1 MDEHAVRP
9 MAFPS
14 HFLDEIRTRVSL
26 ADIIGRRVK
35 LTRRGREWLGLCPFH
50 NEKTPSFTVNED
62 KGFYHCFGCQ
72 AHGSAFDFVM
82 QQEGLSFPEA
92 VEKLAAEIGMK
103 VPARSPEAEAR
114 EEARAT
120 LFDAMAFAAEWF
132 EGRLA
137 TGSGRDAKEYLK
149 GRGLTDETIREFRLG
164 YAPKGRTTFKEAS
177 LARSFTEKQ
186 LIDCGLLVTP
196 RDGGETFDRF
206 RDRITFPITDTR
218 GRVVAFGGRA
228 LGEARAK
235 YLNSPET
242 PLFQKGRLLYNLAHA
257 RSAIRDRESVIVAEG
272 YMDVIALHQAGFPN
286 TVAPLGTAVTEDQ
299 LGLLWRF
306 APEPILCFDGDAA
319 GWSAAGRVADRA
331 LPLLRSGHSLR
342 FTLLPTGEDPDSL
355 VTSKGAEAFRQ
366 LLLNATPLSDLLWQI
381 AMQDRTLDTPERRAG
396 FANDIRALVTR
407 IEDRQVKAFYERHFR
422 ARLEELFGA
431 GGRTTDARM
440 TPRGRG
446 RRGVPRGRRLSRH
459 HGLGLGKAGITDR
472 RERVLVAT
480 IVVHPDLLEQKSEEF
495 ADIEFSNLALDRLR
509 NEIIEIA
516 RGNPGLDSATLKQH
530 LREKGFTATLDDI
543 AEAKVAPLASFVRPD
558 VPLDTAQEGWENA
571 LSVHRLAVTL
581 PAEKSAYIE
590 EFDFT
595 DEGFNRLKAFL
606 GEAERSNKTEAVETD
621 PTSTRS
627 S

>member
-1 MDEHAVRP
+1 MNEHAVRP

-50 NEKTPSFTVNED
+50 NEKTPSFTVNEE

-72 AHGSAFDFVM
+72 AHGSVFDFVM

-92 VEKLAAEIGMK
+92 VEKLAAEAGVRMP
-103 VPARSPEAEAR
+103 VQSPEQAER
-114 EEARAT
+114 ERERAT
-120 LFDAMAFAAEWF
+120 LQDVVEVAANWYQSQLKSNA
-132 EGRLA
+132 GRWA
-137 TGSGRDAKEYLK
+137 RQYLET
-149 GRGLTDETIREFRLG
+149 RGLSEDTVEEFRLG
-164 YAPKGRTTFKEAS
+164 FAPDSRTALREAL
-177 LARSFTEKQ
+177 LARKLSEQQ
-186 LIDCGLLVTP
+186 LVDAGLLVRP
-196 RDGGETFDRF
+196 DDGGGAYDRF
-206 RDRITFPITDTR
+206 RNRVMFPIPDSR
-218 GRVVAFGGRA
+218 GRVIAFGGRT
-228 LGEARAK
+228 LGDAPAK

-242 PLFQKGRLLYNLAHA
+242 AVFQKGRVLFNYAKA
-257 RSAIRDRESVIVAEG
+257 RAPIREQGNVIVAEG

-286 TVAPLGTAVTEDQ
+286 AVAPLGTAVTEDQ

-342 FTLLPTGEDPDSL
+342 FALLPTGEDPDSL

-459 HGLGLGKAGITDR
+459 HGLGLGKTGITDR

-509 NEIIEIA
+509 NEIIEIV
-516 RGNPGLDSATLKQH
+516 RGSPGLDSATLKQH

-543 AEAKVAPLASFVRPD
+543 AEARVAPLASFVRPD
-558 VPLDTAQEGWENA
+558 VPLETAQEGWENA

-606 GEAERSNKTEAVETD
+606 GEAERSNETEAVATD

>member
-1 MDEHAVRP
+1 MNEHAVRP

-14 HFLDEIRTRVSL
+14 HFLDEIRTRVSF

-50 NEKTPSFTVNED
+50 NEKTPSFTVNEE

-72 AHGSAFDFVM
+72 AHGSVFDFVM

-92 VEKLAAEIGMK
+92 VEKLAAEAGVR
-103 VPARSPEAEAR
+103 VPVQSPEQAER
-114 EEARAT
+114 ERERAT
-120 LFDAMAFAAEWF
+120 LQDVIEVAANWYQSQLKSNA
-132 EGRLA
+132 GRWA
-137 TGSGRDAKEYLK
+137 RQYLET
-149 GRGLTDETIREFRLG
+149 RGLSEDTVEEFRLG
-164 YAPKGRTTFKEAS
+164 FAPDSRTALREAL
-177 LARSFTEKQ
+177 LARKLSEQQ
-186 LIDCGLLVTP
+186 LVDAGLLVRP
-196 RDGGETFDRF
+196 DDGGGAYDRF
-206 RDRITFPITDTR
+206 RNRVMFPIPDSR
-218 GRVVAFGGRA
+218 GRVIAFGGRT
-228 LGEARAK
+228 LGDAPAK

-242 PLFQKGRLLYNLAHA
+242 AVFQKGRVLFNYAKA
-257 RSAIRDRESVIVAEG
+257 RAPIREQGNVIVAEG

-286 TVAPLGTAVTEDQ
+286 AVAPLGTAVTEDQ

-342 FTLLPTGEDPDSL
+342 FALLPTGEDPDSL

-459 HGLGLGKAGITDR
+459 HGLGLGQTGITDR

-495 ADIEFSNLALDRLR
+495 ADIEFSNPALDMLR
-509 NEIIEIA
+509 NEIIEIT

-543 AEAKVAPLASFVRPD
+543 AEARVAPLASFVRPD
-558 VPLDTAQEGWENA
+558 VPLETAQEGWENA

-606 GEAERSNKTEAVETD
+606 REAERSNRTEAVATD

>member
-1 MDEHAVRP
+1 M
-9 MAFPS
+9 
-14 HFLDEIRTRVSL
+14 
-26 ADIIGRRVK
+26 
-35 LTRRGREWLGLCPFH
+35 
-50 NEKTPSFTVNED
+50 
-62 KGFYHCFGCQ
+62 
-72 AHGSAFDFVM
+72 
-82 QQEGLSFPEA
+82 
-92 VEKLAAEIGMK
+92 
-103 VPARSPEAEAR
+103 
-114 EEARAT
+114 
-120 LFDAMAFAAEWF
+120 
-132 EGRLA
+132 
-137 TGSGRDAKEYLK
+137 
-149 GRGLTDETIREFRLG
+149 
-164 YAPKGRTTFKEAS
+164 
-177 LARSFTEKQ
+177 
-186 LIDCGLLVTP
+186 
-196 RDGGETFDRF
+196 
-206 RDRITFPITDTR
+206 
-218 GRVVAFGGRA
+218 AFGGRA

-286 TVAPLGTAVTEDQ
+286 AVAPLGTAVTEDQ

-306 APEPILCFDGDAA
+306 TPEPILCFDGDAA

-342 FTLLPTGEDPDSL
+342 FALLPTGEDPDSL

-407 IEDRQVKAFYERHFR
+407 VEDRQVKAFYERHFR

-480 IVVHPDLLEQKSEEF
+480 IVVHPDLLKQKSEEF
-495 ADIEFSNLALDRLR
+495 ADIEFSNPALDRLR

-516 RGNPGLDSATLKQH
+516 WGNPGLDSATLKQH
-530 LREKGFTATLDDI
+530 LREKGFAATLDDI
-543 AEAKVAPLASFVRPD
+543 AEARVAPLASFVRPD
-558 VPLDTAQEGWENA
+558 VPLETAQEGWENA

-606 GEAERSNKTEAVETD
+606 GEAERSNKTEAVTTD

>member
-50 NEKTPSFTVNED
+50 NEKTPSFTVNEE

-72 AHGSAFDFVM
+72 AHGSVFDFVM

-92 VEKLAAEIGMK
+92 VEKLAAEAGVRMP
-103 VPARSPEAEAR
+103 VQSPEQAER
-114 EEARAT
+114 ERERAT
-120 LFDAMAFAAEWF
+120 LQDVVEVAANWYQSLLKSNA
-132 EGRLA
+132 GRWA
-137 TGSGRDAKEYLK
+137 RQYLEA
-149 GRGLTDETIREFRLG
+149 RGLSEDTVEEFRLG
-164 YAPKGRTTFKEAS
+164 FAPDSRTALKEAL
-177 LARSFTEKQ
+177 LARKLSEQQ
-186 LIDCGLLVTP
+186 LVDAGLLIRP
-196 RDGGETFDRF
+196 DDGGAAYDRF
-206 RDRITFPITDTR
+206 RNRVMFPIPDSR
-218 GRVVAFGGRA
+218 GRVIAFGGRT
-228 LGEARAK
+228 LGDAPAK

-242 PLFQKGRLLYNLAHA
+242 AIFQKGRVLFNYAKA
-257 RSAIRDRESVIVAEG
+257 RAPIHEQGNVIVAEG

-286 TVAPLGTAVTEDQ
+286 AVAPLGTAVTEDQ

-342 FTLLPTGEDPDSL
+342 FALLPTGEDPDSL
-355 VTSKGAEAFRQ
+355 VTSKGPEAFRQ

-509 NEIIEIA
+509 NEIIEIM

-543 AEAKVAPLASFVRPD
+543 AEARVAPLASFVRPD
-558 VPLDTAQEGWENA
+558 VPLKTAQEGWENA

-606 GEAERSNKTEAVETD
+606 GEAERSNKTEAVATD